1 MYNDDQL
8 LTDTIRYIDDL
19 LGESTAQPIER
30 MTGSE
35 DFSALSVKVHLS
47 CTGLVREAREE
58 GYNYGVH
65 DCRVTFNEEA
75 IHRMAAVYTECAMRW
90 LEEHQ

>member
-1 MYNDDQL
+1 MTKN
-8 LTDTIRYIDDL
+8 IRIK
-19 LGESTAQPIER
+19 
-30 MTGSE
+30 M
-35 DFSALSVKVHLS
+35 SV
-47 CTGLVREAREE
+47 EE

-75 IHRMAAVYTECAMRW
+75 IHKMAAVYTECVMRW

>member
-1 MYNDDQL
+1 MTKN
-8 LTDTIRYIDDL
+8 IRIK
-19 LGESTAQPIER
+19 
-30 MTGSE
+30 M
-35 DFSALSVKVHLS
+35 SV
-47 CTGLVREAREE
+47 EE